1 MICTSDWCLKMDKEF
16 RCCVSYLGP
25 TEHFVSDVVAGVDN
39 AVTVQ
44 LQGNDWTFIGGRKP
58 LLCRRGF

>member
-1 MICTSDWCLKMDKEF
+1 MDKEF